1 MMRRLLGTTFAVAA
15 VLAVA
20 PALSATKT
28 VDITQAGFTPNKL
41 TIDFGDTVTWTN
53 KDTANHQVL
62 ADQGAFPTSPVL
74 QPNQTYSYTFTKS
87 GSFAYR
93 DALNTNRRG
102 TIVVRTGVSL
112 TAAPPTV
119 AYGQSVTLSG
129 VVSSGAAG
137 ERVTVDAMECGKTS
151 FTRIGTATS
160 TASGAWSSTTKPVM
174 NTIYRA
180 NWKNTKSAQLSEKVR
195 PVVTLK
201 RVRARRFSTSVT
213 AAQSFVG
220 RYVVLQ
226 RYARTR
232 RVWKTVKRVTL
243 RSVKP
248 GTAPTMISTAGFRA
262 RVARGTRLRALLT
275 QAQAGTC
282 YAAARSRTIKA

>member
-1 MMRRLLGTTFAVAA
+1 MRRLLGTIFAVAA

-28 VDITQAGFTPNKL
+28 VDITQAGFTPNKV

-160 TASGAWSSTTKPVM
+160 TASGAWTSTTKPVM

-248 GTAPTMISTAGFRA
+248 GTAPTMISTASFRA

>member
-1 MMRRLLGTTFAVAA
+1 MRRLLGTTFAVAA

-87 GSFAYR
+87 GSFGYR

-129 VVSSGAAG
+129 VVSSGGAG

-220 RYVVLQ
+220 KYVVLQ

-262 RVARGTRLRALLT
+262 RGARGTRLRALLT

>member
-1 MMRRLLGTTFAVAA
+1 MRRLLGTIFAVAA

-28 VDITQAGFTPNKL
+28 VDITQAGFTPNKV

-160 TASGAWSSTTKPVM
+160 TASGAWTSTTKPVM

-220 RYVVLQ
+220 RYVLLQ

>member
-1 MMRRLLGTTFAVAA
+1 MRRVLATMFVMAA

-20 PALSATKT
+20 PALSATRT
-28 VDITQAGFTPNKL
+28 VDITQAGFTPNRL
-41 TIDFGDTVTWTN
+41 TIEYGDTVTWTN

-62 ADQGAFPTSPVL
+62 ADQGAFPASPVL

-87 GSFAYR
+87 GSFGYR
-93 DALNTNRRG
+93 DALNTSRRG
-102 TIVVRTGVSL
+102 TIVVRPGVSL

-119 AYGQSVTLSG
+119 AYGQSATLSG
-129 VVSSGAAG
+129 LVSSGAPG

-151 FTRIGTATS
+151 FTRIGTATT
-160 TASGAWSSTTKPVM
+160 TANGAWSSTTKPVM

-180 NWKNTKSAQLSEKVR
+180 DWRNAQSAQVTERVS

-201 RVRARRFSTSVT
+201 RVRAGRFSTSVT

-220 RYVVLQ
+220 KYVVLQ
-226 RYARTR
+226 RYVRARR
-232 RVWKTVKRVTL
+232 AWKRVKRVTL
-243 RSVKP
+243 RRVKP
-248 GTAPTMISTAGFRA
+248 GTAPTMISSTGFGS
-262 RVARGTRLRALLT
+262 RVAKGTRLRAQLT

-282 YAAARSRTIKA
+282 YAPARSRTIKA